1 MQFDCG
7 VCGQRKEIVSF
18 KPDGFVPG
26 VINVPKSI
34 AMCRECIDIPKHERD
49 YQQAVTEQAGNLAD
63 TIDADILEKSQQE
76 EDNDYPF

>member
-1 MQFDCG
+1 MIFDCG
-7 VCGQRKEIVSF
+7 VCGQRKEIVGF

-34 AMCRECIDIPKHERD
+34 AMCRECIDIPKKE
-49 YQQAVTEQAGNLAD
+49 TN
-63 TIDADILEKSQQE
+63 QE